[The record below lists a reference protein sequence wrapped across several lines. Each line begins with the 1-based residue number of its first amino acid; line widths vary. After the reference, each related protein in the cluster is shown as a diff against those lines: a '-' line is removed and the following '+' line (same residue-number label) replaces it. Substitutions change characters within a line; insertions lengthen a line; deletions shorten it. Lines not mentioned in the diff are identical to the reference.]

1 MSLSSIPRELRQT
14 VFIRDQGRCRYCG
27 LRQFGQGAAFHIN
40 HIIPRS
46 KGGTTAAEN
55 LALQCPCC
63 SLHKSNKL
71 TAIDPLTQTLVE
83 LFHPLQQA
91 WAEHFAQESDGTC
104 VGLTPT
110 GRATVEALHMNDPIS
125 RTARALQWKYALP

>member
-1 MSLSSIPRELRQT
+1 M
-14 VFIRDQGRCRYCG
+14 
-27 LRQFGQGAAFHIN
+27 
-40 HIIPRS
+40 
-46 KGGTTAAEN
+46 EN